1 MILVDS
7 DVLIDLVGVDTA
19 RSARA
24 ARRLE
29 AAALLGPLSINPI
42 IYTEWSMAFADVES
56 LDRAMA
62 AGGVTLEALPTAA
75 LVLAGKS
82 YALERAAGVSLATRL
97 IGAHALVADLRLL
110 TNEQKNYRAAYPRV
124 RFL

>member
-7 DVLIDLVGVDTA
+7 DVLIDLVGVEPT

-29 AAALLGPLSINPI
+29 AAALLGPLCINPI
-42 IYTEWSMAFADVES
+42 IYTEWSMAFADGAGLE
-56 LDRAMA
+56 RAMA
-62 AGGVTLEALPTAA
+62 AGGLVLEAIPTAA

-82 YALERAAGVSLATRL
+82 YALERAAGLSLATRL

-110 TNEQKNYRAAYPRV
+110 TNGEQAYRTAFARI
-124 RFL
+124 RFS